1 MGVLNVRTLNEA
13 EFKQS
18 ELTYVFGK
26 IGIDFLGQYKL
37 VTSTASRNQRLEM
50 QPVEDSESYS
60 AKRPLKLLKKFFHK
74 QENPNFPLWWQP
86 SYNCH
91 SALCSCRGIR

>member
-26 IGIDFLGQYKL
+26 IGIDFLGIVIVHVDEKL
-37 VTSTASRNQRLEM
+37 KFSTLGNT
-50 QPVEDSESYS
+50 
-60 AKRPLKLLKKFFHK
+60 
-74 QENPNFPLWWQP
+74 NW
-86 SYNCH
+86 
-91 SALCSCRGIR
+91 

>member
-37 VTSTASRNQRLEM
+37 VTSTA
-50 QPVEDSESYS
+50 
-60 AKRPLKLLKKFFHK
+60 
-74 QENPNFPLWWQP
+74 
-86 SYNCH
+86 
-91 SALCSCRGIR
+91 